1 MPRLSLYK
9 PTKGNDDHFINRTM
23 SEMFT
28 VGGVDV
34 YVHKYLGPLAQANTS
49 ATEPG
54 GATSITGI
62 QDLLFLENRDRKYDT
77 SVYNIRTI
85 YRINDNDFD
94 LTQFGLFLTGD
105 TMFAVFHY
113 DDMIDV
119 IGRKLM
125 VGDVLELP
133 NLIDYYPLDEG
144 IGAALKRFYVIQD
157 ASRAAEGFAQTWW
170 PHLWRCKLQPLVD
183 SQEYKDILDNLPAT
197 DSGDN
202 TNTLGEVIST
212 YNKYIEVNDAIVTRA
227 EQDVP
232 KSGYDTSMIY
242 TEVVNEYGYPV
253 DPGAIDA
260 SDLSPDASSNVA
272 DASAQTL
279 TSAVKVEG
287 YLTGDALPPNG
298 ATVAAGIAFPV
309 TPGQGDYF
317 LRLDYIP
324 NRLFRYDGR
333 RWVKVE
339 DAVRTNLTPGT
350 ENQTQLSGFINDT
363 NQFMSN
369 SAAWDAI
376 RISSPYTPAANA
388 ATLSFTLSTKTVV
401 VKVPYNSTYGV
412 RTKLDGLPITNTIS
426 NSSGNIAVTITGP
439 LYPRKLRITSATAT
453 GGNATVQFA
462 EQPTTPFVV
471 GQTIQVAGVAG
482 STQFNGSKIV
492 TSANAS
498 SASYTLAG
506 NLTGTVASATVAD
519 GSPLPIGS
527 LLEYTVYTHVIN
539 ERQGLSQALRPS
551 ADNI

>member
-34 YVHKYLGPLAQANTS
+34 YVHKYLGPLAQTNTN

-54 GATSITGI
+54 ATGITGI

-157 ASRAAEGFAQTWW
+157 ASRAAEGFAATYW

-260 SDLSPDASSNVA
+260 SDLSPDASSNIA

-376 RISSPYTPAANA
+376 RISSPYTPAASSY
-388 ATLSFTLSTKTVV
+388 TLSFTLSTKTVV

-462 EQPTTPFVV
+462 EQPVTPFVV
-471 GQTIQVAGVAG
+471 GQTIQVAGVTG

-506 NLTGTVASATVAD
+506 NLTGTVSSATVAD

-539 ERQGLSQALRPS
+539 ERQSLSQALRPS

>member
-9 PTKGNDDHFINRTM
+9 PTKGNDDKFINKTM

-54 GATSITGI
+54 TTGITGI

-77 SVYNIRTI
+77 SIYTIRTI
-85 YRINDNDFD
+85 YRVNDNDFD

-113 DDMIDV
+113 DDMLDI

-125 VGDVLELP
+125 VGDVLEMP

-144 IGAALKRFYVIQD
+144 VGAALKRFYVIQD
-157 ASRAAEGFAQTWW
+157 ASRAAEGFAQTYW
-170 PHLWRCKLQPLVD
+170 PHLWRVKLQPLVD
-183 SQEYKDILDNLPAT
+183 SQEYKDILNNLPAT

-212 YNKYIEVNDAIVTRA
+212 YNKYIEINDAIVTRA

-232 KSGYDTSMIY
+232 KSGYDTTAIY
-242 TEVVNEYGYPV
+242 TETLDEYGRPV
-253 DPGAIDA
+253 DPGALNASVITDDA
-260 SDLSPDASSNVA
+260 SDTNH

-279 TSAVKVEG
+279 TSAVKIEG

-298 ATVAAGIAFPV
+298 ATVAAGIAFPNA
-309 TPGQGDYF
+309 PGQGDYY

-339 DAVRTNLTPGT
+339 DSVRTNLTPGA

-363 NQFMSN
+363 GKFMSN

-376 RISSPYTPAANA
+376 RIASPYTPAANA

-401 VKVPYNSTYGV
+401 VKVPYNNTYGI
-412 RTKLDGLPITNTIS
+412 RTKLNGLPIENTMS
-426 NSSGNIAVTITGP
+426 NSSGNIAFSITGP
-439 LYPRKLRITSATAT
+439 VYPRKLRLTSATAN
-453 GGNATVQFA
+453 GGNATVTFA
-462 EQPTTPFVV
+462 SQSVTPFVV
-471 GQTIQVAGVAG
+471 GQTIIVSGVADQ
-482 STQFNGSKIV
+482 TAFNGSWAVI
-492 TSANAS
+492 SANAS
-498 SASYTLAG
+498 SASYALAG
-506 NLTGTVASATVAD
+506 TLTGTVSSATVAD
-519 GSPLPIGS
+519 GSPLPIGGV
-527 LLEYTVYTHVIN
+527 LEYTVYRHVIN
-539 ERQGLSQALRPS
+539 ERQSLSQALRPS

>member
-34 YVHKYLGPLAQANTS
+34 YVHKYLGPLAQP
-49 ATEPG
+49 ATNATNPG
-54 GATSITGI
+54 TTGITGI

-144 IGAALKRFYVIQD
+144 VGAALKRFYVIQD
-157 ASRAAEGFAQTWW
+157 ATRAAEGFAATYW

-197 DSGDN
+197 DSGDS

-212 YNKYIEVNDAIVTRA
+212 YNKYIAINDAIVTRA

-232 KSGYDTSMIY
+232 KSGYDTTTIY
-242 TEVVNEYGYPV
+242 TETVDQYGYPV
-253 DPGAIDA
+253 DPGALDA
-260 SDLSPDASSNVA
+260 SDLSPDASSNIA

-298 ATVAAGIAFPV
+298 ATVAAGIAFPNA
-309 TPGQGDYF
+309 PGQGDYH

-339 DAVRTNLTPGT
+339 DSVRTNLTPGT

-369 SAAWDAI
+369 SVAWDGI
-376 RISSPYTPAANA
+376 RISTPYTPPANA

-401 VKVPYNSTYGV
+401 IKVPYNSTYGV
-412 RTKLDGLPITNTIS
+412 RTRLNGLPIENTIS

-439 LYPRKLRITSATAT
+439 IYPRKLRITSATST
-453 GGNATVQFA
+453 GGNATVRFA
-462 EQPTTPFVV
+462 SQPVTPFVV
-471 GQTIQVAGVAG
+471 GQNIIVSGVAG
-482 STQFNGSKIV
+482 STAFNGSWTVIG
-492 TSANAS
+492 ANAS
-498 SASYTLAG
+498 SAIYTLAG
-506 NLTGTVASATVAD
+506 NLTGTVSSATVAD
-519 GSPLPIGS
+519 GSPLPIGG
-527 LLEYTVYTHVIN
+527 LLEYTVYEHVIN
-539 ERQGLSQALRPS
+539 ERQSLSQALRPS

>member
-9 PTKGNDDHFINRTM
+9 PTKGNDDKFINKTM

-34 YVHKYLGPLAQANTS
+34 YVHKYLGPLAQANAS
-49 ATEPG
+49 ATES
-54 GATSITGI
+54 GATGIMGI

-77 SVYNIRTI
+77 SVYTMRTI

-94 LTQFGLFLTGD
+94 LQQFGLFLTGD
-105 TMFAVFHY
+105 TMFAVVHY
-113 DDMIDV
+113 DDMIDI

-144 IGAALKRFYVIQD
+144 VGAALKRFYVVND

-170 PHLWRCKLQPLVD
+170 PHLWRVKLQPLVD
-183 SQEYKDILDNLPAT
+183 SQEYKDILNNLPASNDET
-197 DSGDN
+197 N

-212 YNKYIEVNDAIVTRA
+212 YNKYIEINDAIVTRA

-232 KSGYDTSMIY
+232 KSGYDTSTFY
-242 TEVVNEYGYPV
+242 TENVNAHGLPV
-253 DPGAIDA
+253 DPGALDA
-260 SDLSPDASSNVA
+260 SDMAPDASSNVA

-279 TSAVKVEG
+279 TSAVKIEG

-298 ATVAAGIAFPV
+298 ATVAAGIAFPAA
-309 TPGQGDYF
+309 PGQGDYH

-339 DAVRTNLTPGT
+339 DSVRTNLTPGV
-350 ENQTQLSGFINDT
+350 ENQTQLSGFINDN

-376 RISSPYTPAANA
+376 RISSSYAPPANA

-401 VKVPYNSTYGV
+401 VKVPYNSTYGA
-412 RTKLDGLPITNTIS
+412 RTRLDGLPITNTIS

-453 GGNATVQFA
+453 GGNATIRFA
-462 EQPTTPFVV
+462 SQSTTPFVI
-471 GQTIQVAGVAG
+471 GQDILIAGVAG
-482 STQFNGSKIV
+482 STAFNGSYVV

-506 NLTGTVASATVAD
+506 NLTGVVSSATVAD
-519 GSPLPIGS
+519 ASPLPIGS
-527 LLEYTVYTHVIN
+527 VLEYTIYTNVVN
-539 ERQGLSQALRPS
+539 ERQSLSQALRPS
-551 ADNI
+551 ADN

>member
-9 PTKGNDDHFINRTM
+9 PTKGNDDKFINRTM

-34 YVHKYLGPLAQANTS
+34 YVHKYLGPLEQTNTS
-49 ATEPG
+49 ATES
-54 GATSITGI
+54 GATGIMGI

-77 SVYNIRTI
+77 SVYTIRTI

-113 DDMIDV
+113 DDMIDI

-144 IGAALKRFYVIQD
+144 VGAALKRFYVIQE

-170 PHLWRCKLQPLVD
+170 PHLWRVKLQPLVD
-183 SQEYKDILDNLPAT
+183 SQEYKDILNNLPASNDET
-197 DSGDN
+197 N

-212 YNKYIEVNDAIVTRA
+212 YNKYIEINDAIVTRA

-242 TEVVNEYGYPV
+242 TEVVGADGYPA
-253 DPGAIDA
+253 DPGALDA
-260 SDLSPDASSNVA
+260 SDMSPDASSNIA

-298 ATVAAGIAFPV
+298 ATVAAGIAFPA
-309 TPGQGDYF
+309 TPGQGDYY

-369 SAAWDAI
+369 GAAWDAI
-376 RISSPYTPAANA
+376 RISNSYTPPANA
-388 ATLSFTLSTKTVV
+388 ATLSFTLATKTVV
-401 VKVPYNSTYGV
+401 VKVPYNNKYGA

-453 GGNATVQFA
+453 GGNATVRFA
-462 EQPTTPFVV
+462 SQPTTPFVV
-471 GQTIQVAGVAG
+471 GQDILIAGVAG
-482 STQFNGSKIV
+482 NTAFNGSYVV
-492 TSANAS
+492 TAANAS

-506 NLTGTVASATVAD
+506 NLTGVISSATIAD
-519 GSPLPIGS
+519 ASPLPIGS
-527 LLEYTVYTHVIN
+527 VLEYTIYRNVEN
-539 ERQGLSQALRPS
+539 ERQSLSKALRPL
-551 ADNI
+551 ADN

>member
-9 PTKGNDDHFINRTM
+9 PTKGNDDKFINKTM

-49 ATEPG
+49 ATET
-54 GATSITGI
+54 GATGITGI

-77 SVYNIRTI
+77 SVYTIRTI

-113 DDMIDV
+113 DDMIDI

-125 VGDVLELP
+125 IGDVLELP

-144 IGAALKRFYVIQD
+144 VGAALKRFYVIQD

-170 PHLWRCKLQPLVD
+170 PHLWRVKLQPLVD
-183 SQEYKDILDNLPAT
+183 SQEYKDILNNLPAT

-212 YNKYIEVNDAIVTRA
+212 YNKYIEINDAIVTRA

-232 KSGYDTSMIY
+232 KSGYDTTMIY
-242 TEVVNEYGYPV
+242 TENVNAHGYPV

-260 SDLSPDASSNVA
+260 SDLTPDASSNVA

-279 TSAVKVEG
+279 TNAVKVEG

-298 ATVAAGIAFPV
+298 ATVAAGIAFPTGAGV
-309 TPGQGDYF
+309 GDYY

-339 DAVRTNLTPGT
+339 DAVRTNLTPGA
-350 ENQTQLSGFINDT
+350 ENQTQLSGFINDS

-369 SAAWDAI
+369 SVAWDAI
-376 RISSPYTPAANA
+376 RVTSPYIPASNA
-388 ATLSFTLSTKTVV
+388 KTLSFTLSTKTVV
-401 VKVPYNSTYGV
+401 VKVPYNSTYGA
-412 RTKLDGLPITNTIS
+412 RTKLNGEYITNTIS
-426 NSSGNIAVTITGP
+426 NSSGNIAITITGP
-439 LYPRKLRITSATAT
+439 LYPRKLRLTSATAVS
-453 GGNATVQFA
+453 GNATIQFA
-462 EQPTTPFVV
+462 EQPVTPFVV
-471 GQTIQVAGVAG
+471 GQTIQVAGVTGA
-482 STQFNGSKIV
+482 TQFNGSWIV

-498 SASYTLAG
+498 SANYSLAG
-506 NLTGTVASATVAD
+506 NLTGTISSATVAD

-539 ERQGLSQALRPS
+539 ERQSLSKALRAS

>member
-9 PTKGNDDHFINRTM
+9 PTKGNDDKFINKTM

-34 YVHKYLGPLAQANTS
+34 YVHKYLGPLAQP
-49 ATEPG
+49 ATNATNPG
-54 GATSITGI
+54 TTGITGI

-77 SVYNIRTI
+77 SVYTIRTI

-105 TMFAVFHY
+105 TMFSVFHY

-144 IGAALKRFYVIQD
+144 VGAALKRFYVIND
-157 ASRAAEGFAQTWW
+157 ATRAAEGFAATYW

-183 SQEYKDILDNLPAT
+183 SQEYKDILNNLPAT
-197 DSGDN
+197 DSGDS

-212 YNKYIEVNDAIVTRA
+212 YNKYIEINDAIVTRA

-232 KSGYDTSMIY
+232 KSGYDTTTIY
-242 TEVVNEYGYPV
+242 TETVDQYGYPV
-253 DPGAIDA
+253 DPGALNASVVTDDA
-260 SDLSPDASSNVA
+260 SDTNH

-298 ATVAAGIAFPV
+298 ATVAAGIAFPNA
-309 TPGQGDYF
+309 PGQGDYH

-339 DAVRTNLTPGT
+339 DSVRTNLTPGT

-363 NQFMSN
+363 NKFMSN

-401 VKVPYNSTYGV
+401 VKVPYNTTYGV
-412 RTKLDGLPITNTIS
+412 RTRLNGLPIENTIS

-439 LYPRKLRITSATAT
+439 IYPRKLRLTSATST
-453 GGNATVQFA
+453 GGNATIRFA
-462 EQPTTPFVV
+462 SQPVTPFVV
-471 GQTIQVAGVAG
+471 GQNIIVSGVSG
-482 STQFNGSKIV
+482 STAFNGSWTVIG
-492 TSANAS
+492 ANAS
-498 SASYTLAG
+498 SAIYSLAG
-506 NLTGTVASATVAD
+506 NLTGTVSSATVAD
-519 GSPLPIGS
+519 GSPLPIGG
-527 LLEYTVYTHVIN
+527 LLEYTVYRHVIN

>member
-9 PTKGNDDHFINRTM
+9 PTKGNDDKFINRTM

-34 YVHKYLGPLAQANTS
+34 YVHKYLGPLAQTNAS
-49 ATEPG
+49 ATES
-54 GATSITGI
+54 GATGIMGI

-77 SVYNIRTI
+77 SVYTIRTI

-113 DDMIDV
+113 DDMIDI

-144 IGAALKRFYVIQD
+144 VGAALKRFYVVND

-170 PHLWRCKLQPLVD
+170 PHLWRVKLQPLVD
-183 SQEYKDILDNLPAT
+183 SQEYKDILNNLPASNDET
-197 DSGDN
+197 N

-212 YNKYIEVNDAIVTRA
+212 YNKYIEINDAIVTRA

-232 KSGYDTSMIY
+232 KSGYDTSTFY
-242 TEVVNEYGYPV
+242 TENVNAHGLPV
-253 DPGAIDA
+253 DPGALDA
-260 SDLSPDASSNVA
+260 SDMSPDASSNIA

-279 TSAVKVEG
+279 TSAVKIDG

-298 ATVAAGIAFPV
+298 ATVAAGIAFPA
-309 TPGQGDYF
+309 TPGQGDYY

-376 RISSPYTPAANA
+376 RISSSYTPPANA
-388 ATLSFTLSTKTVV
+388 ATLSFTLATKTVV
-401 VKVPYNSTYGV
+401 VKVPYNSTYGA

-426 NSSGNIAVTITGP
+426 NSGGNIAVTITGP

-453 GGNATVQFA
+453 GGNATIRFA
-462 EQPTTPFVV
+462 SQSTTPFVI
-471 GQTIQVAGVAG
+471 GQDILIAGVAG
-482 STQFNGSKIV
+482 STAFNGSYVV

-506 NLTGTVASATVAD
+506 NLTGVVSSATVAD
-519 GSPLPIGS
+519 ASPLPIGS
-527 LLEYTVYTHVIN
+527 VLEYTIYTNVVN
-539 ERQGLSQALRPS
+539 ERQSLSQALRPS
-551 ADNI
+551 ADN

>member
-9 PTKGNDDHFINRTM
+9 PTKGNDDKFINKTM

-34 YVHKYLGPLAQANTS
+34 YVHKYLGPLAQANSS

-77 SVYNIRTI
+77 SVYTMRTI

-94 LTQFGLFLTGD
+94 LQQFGLFLTGD
-105 TMFAVFHY
+105 TMFSVFHY

-125 VGDVLELP
+125 VGDVLEMP

-144 IGAALKRFYVIQD
+144 VGAALKRFYVIND
-157 ASRAAEGFAQTWW
+157 ATRAAEGFAATYW

-202 TNTLGEVIST
+202 TSTLGEVIST
-212 YNKYIEVNDAIVTRA
+212 YNKYIEINDAIVTRA

-232 KSGYDTSMIY
+232 KSGYDTTAIY
-242 TEVVNEYGYPV
+242 TETVDQYGYPV
-253 DPGAIDA
+253 DPGALNASVITDDA
-260 SDLSPDASSNVA
+260 SDTNH

-298 ATVAAGIAFPV
+298 STVAAGIAFPNA
-309 TPGQGDYF
+309 PGQGDYY

-339 DAVRTNLTPGT
+339 DSVRTNLTPGT

-363 NQFMSN
+363 GKFMSN

-376 RISSPYTPAANA
+376 RISTPYTPPANA

-412 RTKLDGLPITNTIS
+412 RTRLNGLPIENTMS
-426 NSSGNIAVTITGP
+426 NSSGNIAFSITGP
-439 LYPRKLRITSATAT
+439 TYPRKLRLTSAIAT
-453 GGNATVQFA
+453 GGNATVRFA
-462 EQPTTPFVV
+462 SQSVTPFVV
-471 GQTIQVAGVAG
+471 GQNIIVSGVAG
-482 STQFNGSKIV
+482 STAFNGSWTVI
-492 TSANAS
+492 SANAS
-498 SASYTLAG
+498 SAIYTLAG
-506 NLTGTVASATVAD
+506 NLTGTVSSATVAD
-519 GSPLPIGS
+519 GSPLPIGGV
-527 LLEYTVYTHVIN
+527 LEYTVYRHVIN
-539 ERQGLSQALRPS
+539 ERQSLSQALRPS
-551 ADNI
+551 SDNI

>member
-9 PTKGNDDHFINRTM
+9 PTKGNDDKFINRTM

-34 YVHKYLGPLAQANTS
+34 YVHKYLGPLAQPNIN

-77 SVYNIRTI
+77 SVYTMRTI

-125 VGDVLELP
+125 VGDVMEMP

-144 IGAALKRFYVIQD
+144 VGAALKRFYVVQD
-157 ASRAAEGFAQTWW
+157 ASRAAEGFAPTWW

-183 SQEYKDILDNLPAT
+183 SQEYKDILNNLPAT

-212 YNKYIEVNDAIVTRA
+212 YNKYIAINDAIVTRA

-232 KSGYDTSMIY
+232 KSGYDTTAIY
-242 TEVVNEYGYPV
+242 TETVDQYGYPV
-253 DPGAIDA
+253 DPGALDS
-260 SDLSPDASSNVA
+260 SDMSPDASSNIA
-272 DASAQTL
+272 DTSAQTL

-298 ATVAAGIAFPV
+298 ATVAAGIAFPNV
-309 TPGQGDYF
+309 PGQGDYY

-339 DAVRTNLTPGT
+339 DSVRTNLTPGT

-363 NQFMSN
+363 GKFMSN
-369 SAAWDAI
+369 GAAWDAI

-401 VKVPYNSTYGV
+401 VKVPYNSTYGI
-412 RTKLDGLPITNTIS
+412 RTKLNGLPIENTMS
-426 NSSGNIAVTITGP
+426 NSSGNIAFSITGP
-439 LYPRKLRITSATAT
+439 IYPRKLRITSATAA
-453 GGNATVQFA
+453 GGNATIQFA
-462 EQPTTPFVV
+462 SQPVTPFVIGQNV
-471 GQTIQVAGVAG
+471 IVSGVSGQTA
-482 STQFNGSKIV
+482 FNGSWTVISSN
-492 TSANAS
+492 TS
-498 SASYTLAG
+498 SASYALAG
-506 NLTGTVASATVAD
+506 NLTGTISSATIAD
-519 GSPLPIGS
+519 GSPMPIGS
-527 LLEYTVYTHVIN
+527 LLEYTVYRHVIN
-539 ERQGLSQALRPS
+539 ERQSLSQALRPS

>member
-9 PTKGNDDHFINRTM
+9 PTKGNDDKFINKTM

-54 GATSITGI
+54 TTGITGI

-77 SVYNIRTI
+77 SIYTIRTI
-85 YRINDNDFD
+85 YRVNDNDFD

-113 DDMIDV
+113 DDMLDI

-125 VGDVLELP
+125 VGDVLEMP

-144 IGAALKRFYVIQD
+144 VGAALKRFYVVQD
-157 ASRAAEGFAQTWW
+157 ASRAAEGFAQTYW
-170 PHLWRCKLQPLVD
+170 PHLWRVKLQPLVD
-183 SQEYKDILDNLPAT
+183 SQEYKDILNNLPAT

-212 YNKYIEVNDAIVTRA
+212 YNKYIEINDAIVTRA

-232 KSGYDTSMIY
+232 KSGYDTTAIY
-242 TEVVNEYGYPV
+242 TETLDEYGRPI
-253 DPGAIDA
+253 DPGALNASVITDDA
-260 SDLSPDASSNVA
+260 SDTNH

-279 TSAVKVEG
+279 TSAVKIEG

-298 ATVAAGIAFPV
+298 ATVAAGIAFPNA
-309 TPGQGDYF
+309 PGQGDYY

-339 DAVRTNLTPGT
+339 DSVRTNLTPGAD
-350 ENQTQLSGFINDT
+350 NQTQLSGFINDT
-363 NQFMSN
+363 GKFMSN

-376 RISSPYTPAANA
+376 RIASPYTPAANA
-388 ATLSFTLSTKTVV
+388 ATFSFTLSTKTVV
-401 VKVPYNSTYGV
+401 VKVPYSNTYGV
-412 RTKLDGLPITNTIS
+412 RTKLNGLPIENTMS
-426 NSSGNIAVTITGP
+426 NSSGNIAFSITGP
-439 LYPRKLRITSATAT
+439 VYPRKLRITSATAN
-453 GGNATVQFA
+453 GGNATVTFA
-462 EQPTTPFVV
+462 SQSVTPFVV
-471 GQTIQVAGVAG
+471 GQTIIVSGVADQ
-482 STQFNGSKIV
+482 TAFNGSWAVI
-492 TSANAS
+492 SANAS
-498 SASYTLAG
+498 SASYALAG
-506 NLTGTVASATVAD
+506 TLTGTVSSATVAD
-519 GSPLPIGS
+519 GSPLPIGGV
-527 LLEYTVYTHVIN
+527 LEYTVYRHVIN
-539 ERQGLSQALRPS
+539 ERQSLSQALRPS

>member
-9 PTKGNDDHFINRTM
+9 PTKGNDDKFINKTM

-54 GATSITGI
+54 TTGITGI

-77 SVYNIRTI
+77 SVYTMRTI

-113 DDMIDV
+113 DDMLDI

-133 NLIDYYPLDEG
+133 NMIDFFPLDEG

-157 ASRAAEGFAQTWW
+157 AGRAAEGFAQTYW

-183 SQEYKDILDNLPAT
+183 SQEYKDILNNLPAT
-197 DSGDN
+197 DSGDS

-212 YNKYIEVNDAIVTRA
+212 YNKYIEINDAIVARA

-232 KSGYDTSMIY
+232 KSGYDTTAIY
-242 TEVVNEYGYPV
+242 TEVVDQNGYPV
-253 DPGAIDA
+253 DPGALDASVITDDA
-260 SDLSPDASSNVA
+260 SDVNH

-298 ATVAAGIAFPV
+298 ATVAAGIAFPNA
-309 TPGQGDYF
+309 PGQGDYY

-339 DAVRTNLTPGT
+339 DSVRTNLTPGT

-363 NQFMSN
+363 GKFMSN

-401 VKVPYNSTYGV
+401 VKVPYNRTYGV
-412 RTKLDGLPITNTIS
+412 RTKLNGLPIENTMS
-426 NSSGNIAVTITGP
+426 NSSGNISFSITGP
-439 LYPRKLRITSATAT
+439 IYPRKLRLTSATAT
-453 GGNATVQFA
+453 GGNATVGFA
-462 EQPTTPFVV
+462 SQSVTPFVV
-471 GQTIQVAGVAG
+471 GQTIIVSGIADQTA
-482 STQFNGSKIV
+482 FNGSWTVI
-492 TSANAS
+492 SANAS
-498 SASYTLAG
+498 SASYALAG
-506 NLTGTVASATVAD
+506 NLTGTVSSATVAD
-519 GSPLPIGS
+519 GSPLPIGGV
-527 LLEYTVYTHVIN
+527 LEYTVYRHVIN
-539 ERQGLSQALRPS
+539 ERQSLSQALRPS

>member
-9 PTKGNDDHFINRTM
+9 PTKGNDDKFINKTM

-34 YVHKYLGPLAQANTS
+34 YVHKYLGPLAQP
-49 ATEPG
+49 ATNATNPG
-54 GATSITGI
+54 TTGITGI

-77 SVYNIRTI
+77 SVYTIRTI

-94 LTQFGLFLTGD
+94 LQQFGLFLTGD

-125 VGDVLELP
+125 VGDVLEMP

-144 IGAALKRFYVIQD
+144 VGAALKRFYVIQD
-157 ASRAAEGFAQTWW
+157 ATRAAEGFAATYW

-212 YNKYIEVNDAIVTRA
+212 YNKYIEINDAIVTRA

-232 KSGYDTSMIY
+232 KSGYDTTTIY
-242 TEVVNEYGYPV
+242 TETVDQYGYPV
-253 DPGAIDA
+253 DPGALNASVVTDDA
-260 SDLSPDASSNVA
+260 SDTNH

-298 ATVAAGIAFPV
+298 ATVAAGIAFPNA
-309 TPGQGDYF
+309 PGQGDYY

-339 DAVRTNLTPGT
+339 DSVRTNLTPGT

-369 SAAWDAI
+369 GAAWDGI
-376 RISSPYTPAANA
+376 RISTPYTPPANA

-412 RTKLDGLPITNTIS
+412 RTKLNGLPIENTIS
-426 NSSGNIAVTITGP
+426 NSSGNIAFSITGP
-439 LYPRKLRITSATAT
+439 IYPRKLRITSATST
-453 GGNATVQFA
+453 SGNATIRFA
-462 EQPTTPFVV
+462 SQPVTPFVV
-471 GQTIQVAGVAG
+471 GQNIIVSGVSG
-482 STQFNGSKIV
+482 STAFNGSWTVI
-492 TSANAS
+492 SANAS
-498 SASYTLAG
+498 SASYSLAG
-506 NLTGTVASATVAD
+506 NLTGTVSSATVAD
-519 GSPLPIGS
+519 GSPLPIGG
-527 LLEYTVYTHVIN
+527 LLEYTVYRHVIN
-539 ERQGLSQALRPS
+539 ERQSLSQALRPS

>member
-9 PTKGNDDHFINRTM
+9 PTKGNDDKFINKTM

-34 YVHKYLGPLAQANTS
+34 YVHKYLGPLAQP
-49 ATEPG
+49 ATNATNPG
-54 GATSITGI
+54 TTGITGI

-77 SVYNIRTI
+77 SVYTIRTI

-105 TMFAVFHY
+105 TMFSVFHY

-144 IGAALKRFYVIQD
+144 VGAALKRFYVIND
-157 ASRAAEGFAQTWW
+157 ATRAAEGFAATYW

-183 SQEYKDILDNLPAT
+183 SQEYKDILNNLPAT
-197 DSGDN
+197 DSGDS

-212 YNKYIEVNDAIVTRA
+212 YNKYIEINDAIVTRA

-232 KSGYDTSMIY
+232 KSGYDTTTIY
-242 TEVVNEYGYPV
+242 TETVDQYGYPV
-253 DPGAIDA
+253 DPGALNASVVTDDA
-260 SDLSPDASSNVA
+260 SDTNH

-298 ATVAAGIAFPV
+298 ATVAAGIAFPNA
-309 TPGQGDYF
+309 PGQGDYH

-339 DAVRTNLTPGT
+339 DSVRTNLTPGT

-363 NQFMSN
+363 NKFMSN

-401 VKVPYNSTYGV
+401 VKVPYNNTYGV
-412 RTKLDGLPITNTIS
+412 RTRLNGLPIENTIS

-439 LYPRKLRITSATAT
+439 IYPRKLRLTSATST
-453 GGNATVQFA
+453 GGNATIRFA
-462 EQPTTPFVV
+462 SQPVTPFVV
-471 GQTIQVAGVAG
+471 GQNIIVSGVSG
-482 STQFNGSKIV
+482 STAFNGSWTVIG
-492 TSANAS
+492 ANAS
-498 SASYTLAG
+498 SAIYSLAG
-506 NLTGTVASATVAD
+506 NLTGTVSSATVAD
-519 GSPLPIGS
+519 GSPLPIGG
-527 LLEYTVYTHVIN
+527 LLEYTVYRHVIN

>member
-1 MPRLSLYK
+1 M
-9 PTKGNDDHFINRTM
+9 
-23 SEMFT
+23 
-28 VGGVDV
+28 
-34 YVHKYLGPLAQANTS
+34 
-49 ATEPG
+49 
-54 GATSITGI
+54 
-62 QDLLFLENRDRKYDT
+62 
-77 SVYNIRTI
+77 RTI

-105 TMFAVFHY
+105 TMFSVFHY

-144 IGAALKRFYVIQD
+144 IGAALKRFYVIND
-157 ASRAAEGFAQTWW
+157 ASRAAEGFAATYW

-183 SQEYKDILDNLPAT
+183 SQEYKDILNNLPAT
-197 DSGDN
+197 DSGDS

-212 YNKYIEVNDAIVTRA
+212 YNKYIEINDAIVTRA

-232 KSGYDTSMIY
+232 KSGYDTTTIY
-242 TEVVNEYGYPV
+242 TETVDEYGYPV

-298 ATVAAGIAFPV
+298 ATVAAGIAFPNA
-309 TPGQGDYF
+309 PGQGDYY

-369 SAAWDAI
+369 SAAWDGI
-376 RISSPYTPAANA
+376 RISTPYTPPANA

-412 RTKLDGLPITNTIS
+412 RTKLNGLPIENTIS
-426 NSSGNIAVTITGP
+426 NSSGNISFSITGP
-439 LYPRKLRITSATAT
+439 VYPRKLRITSATAT
-453 GGNATVQFA
+453 GGNATVRFA
-462 EQPTTPFVV
+462 SQPVTPFVV
-471 GQTIQVAGVAG
+471 GQNIIVSGVSG
-482 STQFNGSKIV
+482 STAFNGSWTV
-492 TSANAS
+492 LSANAS

-506 NLTGTVASATVAD
+506 NLTGTVSSAIIAD

-527 LLEYTVYTHVIN
+527 LLEYTVYRHVIN

>member
-9 PTKGNDDHFINRTM
+9 PTKGNDDKFINKTM

-34 YVHKYLGPLAQANTS
+34 YVHKYLGPLAQP
-49 ATEPG
+49 ATNATNPG
-54 GATSITGI
+54 TTGITGI

-77 SVYNIRTI
+77 SVYTIRTI

-105 TMFAVFHY
+105 TMFSVFHY

-125 VGDVLELP
+125 VGDVLEMP
-133 NLIDYYPLDEG
+133 NLIDYYPIDEG
-144 IGAALKRFYVIQD
+144 ITAALKRFYVVQD
-157 ASRAAEGFAQTWW
+157 ATRAAEGFAATYW

-197 DSGDN
+197 DSGDS

-212 YNKYIEVNDAIVTRA
+212 YNKYIAINDAIVTRA

-232 KSGYDTSMIY
+232 KSGYDTTTIY
-242 TEVVNEYGYPV
+242 TETVDQYGYPV
-253 DPGAIDA
+253 DPGALDASVVSDDA
-260 SDLSPDASSNVA
+260 SDTNH

-298 ATVAAGIAFPV
+298 ATVAAGIAFPN

-339 DAVRTNLTPGT
+339 DSVRTNLTPGT

-363 NQFMSN
+363 GKFMSN

-376 RISSPYTPAANA
+376 RISTPYTPAANA

-401 VKVPYNSTYGV
+401 VKVPYNSTYGI
-412 RTKLDGLPITNTIS
+412 RTKLNGLPIENTIS
-426 NSSGNIAVTITGP
+426 NSSGNIAFSITGP
-439 LYPRKLRITSATAT
+439 IYPRKLRITSATST
-453 GGNATVQFA
+453 GGNATVRFA
-462 EQPTTPFVV
+462 SQPVTPFVV
-471 GQTIQVAGVAG
+471 GQNVIVSGVSGQTA
-482 STQFNGSKIV
+482 FNGSWTV
-492 TSANAS
+492 LSANAS
-498 SASYTLAG
+498 SASYALAG
-506 NLTGTVASATVAD
+506 NLTGTVSSATVAD

-527 LLEYTVYTHVIN
+527 VLEYTVYRHVIN
-539 ERQGLSQALRPS
+539 ERQSLSQALRPS

>member
-9 PTKGNDDHFINRTM
+9 PTKGNDDKFINKTM

-34 YVHKYLGPLAQANTS
+34 YVHKYLGPLAQP
-49 ATEPG
+49 ATNATNPG
-54 GATSITGI
+54 TTGITGI

-77 SVYNIRTI
+77 SVYTIRTI

-94 LTQFGLFLTGD
+94 LQQFGLFLTGD

-113 DDMIDV
+113 DDMLDV

-144 IGAALKRFYVIQD
+144 VGAALKRFYVIQD
-157 ASRAAEGFAQTWW
+157 ASRAAEGFAATWW

-183 SQEYKDILDNLPAT
+183 SQEYKDILNNLPAT

-212 YNKYIEVNDAIVTRA
+212 YNKYIEINDAIVTRA

-232 KSGYDTSMIY
+232 KSGYDTTAIY
-242 TEVVNEYGYPV
+242 TETVDQHGNPV
-253 DPGAIDA
+253 DPGALNASVITDDA
-260 SDLSPDASSNVA
+260 SDVNH

-298 ATVAAGIAFPV
+298 STVAAGIAFPA
-309 TPGQGDYF
+309 TPGQGDYY

-339 DAVRTNLTPGT
+339 DSVRTNLTPGAD
-350 ENQTQLSGFINDT
+350 NQTQLSGFINDT
-363 NQFMSN
+363 GKFMSN

-376 RISSPYTPAANA
+376 RISTPYIPAANA
-388 ATLSFTLSTKTVV
+388 STLSFTLSTKTVV

-412 RTKLDGLPITNTIS
+412 RTKLNGLPIENTMS
-426 NSSGNIAVTITGP
+426 NSSGNIGFSITGP
-439 LYPRKLRITSATAT
+439 VYPRKLRLTSATAT
-453 GGNATVQFA
+453 GGNATVRFA
-462 EQPTTPFVV
+462 SQPVTPFVV
-471 GQTIQVAGVAG
+471 GQTIIVGGVSG
-482 STQFNGSKIV
+482 STAFNGSWTVI
-492 TSANAS
+492 SANAS
-498 SASYTLAG
+498 SASYALAG
-506 NLTGTVASATVAD
+506 NLTGTISSATVAD
-519 GSPLPIGS
+519 GSPLPIGGV
-527 LLEYTVYTHVIN
+527 LEYTVYRHVIN
-539 ERQGLSQALRPS
+539 ERQSLSQALRPS